1 MKARA
6 AGTNTGALTRSD
18 EFSTIDSAIAR
29 RTSSSSRESSADASS
44 GALRALRP
52 SCLRICARRLLP
64 PASFGPGSAKQG
76 SHRGA
81 PTLRALV
88 ANGEQP

>member
-6 AGTNTGALTRSD
+6 AGTNAGASTRSD

-52 SCLRICARRLLP
+52 WCLHICARRLLP
-64 PASFGPGSAKQG
+64 LQV
-76 SHRGA
+76 
-81 PTLRALV
+81 LALV
-88 ANGEQP
+88 PQNRVRIAAHQR